1 MSSTFVHYGTTG
13 DCARH
18 DIEMDP
24 LGYLIVGVISGALV
38 VATVFLLSRRR
49 SAGGE
54 LLAKIELLERAQERG
69 ERMIREEMTRGR
81 EENAGAAKA
90 QREEL
95 TTSLESVRGIV
106 DQRLKQLQEDNS
118 KQIEKMRATVD
129 EKLQGTLERR
139 LGESFKLVS
148 ERLEKVHQGLG
159 AMQQLAS
166 DVGGL
171 QRVLTNVKTRGGW
184 GEVQLGTLLEQLL
197 TPEQFDRNVQTRDES
212 GERVDYAIKLPGEG
226 NGAAVWLPID
236 AKFPMEDYQ
245 RLITAQE
252 SGDSGLTDMAMK
264 DLETQLKK
272 SAKDI
277 CTKYIN
283 PPKTT
288 DFALMFLPTEGLYA
302 EAIRRV
308 GLVEQVQR
316 DCRVVFAGPTTLAAL
331 LNSLQM
337 GFRTLAIQK
346 RSSEVWNLLAGV
358 KSEFA
363 KFGDALSKVKDKLD
377 QAAGDMEK
385 VAVRSR
391 AITKKLRDVE
401 ELPSNPQPLLPELL
415 QSDEEDG

>member
-1 MSSTFVHYGTTG
+1 MTET
-13 DCARH
+13 
-18 DIEMDP
+18 
-24 LGYLIVGVISGALV
+24 GYLILGLISGGLLVAIALWLGRRREDGN
-38 VATVFLLSRRR
+38 ATLLS
-49 SAGGE
+49 
-54 LLAKIELLERAQERG
+54 KIELLERAQER
-69 ERMIREEMTRGR
+69 EEKVFRDELARNR
-81 EENAGAAKA
+81 EENANAAKA

-95 TTSLESVRGIV
+95 TASLESGRGVV
-106 DQRLKQLQEDNS
+106 DLLLQELQKDNAQ
-118 KQIEKMRATVD
+118 QIERMRATVD
-129 EKLQGTLERR
+129 EKLQGTLEKR

-171 QRVLTNVKTRGGW
+171 QRVLTNVKARGGW
-184 GEVQLGTLLEQLL
+184 GEVQLGALLEQLL
-197 TPEQFDRNVQTRDES
+197 TSEQFDRNVQTRDES

-252 SGDSGLTDMAMK
+252 SGNSVLTDGAMK
-264 DLETQLKK
+264 DLEAQLRK

-277 CTKYIN
+277 CAKYIN

-308 GLVEQVQR
+308 VLVKQIQR
-316 DCRVVFAGPTTLAAL
+316 ACRVVFAGPTSLAAL

-358 KSEFA
+358 KTEFA

-377 QAAGDMEK
+377 QASSDMDK

-415 QSDEEDG
+415 RDEEET

>member
-1 MSSTFVHYGTTG
+1 MTDT
-13 DCARH
+13 
-18 DIEMDP
+18 
-24 LGYLIVGVISGALV
+24 GYLILGLISGGLLVAIALWLGRHRKDGN
-38 VATVFLLSRRR
+38 ATVLS
-49 SAGGE
+49 
-54 LLAKIELLERAQERG
+54 KIELLERAQERG
-69 ERMIREEMTRGR
+69 ERMLREEMTRGR
-81 EENAGAAKA
+81 EENANAAKT

-95 TTSLESVRGIV
+95 TASLESVRGIV
-106 DQRLKQLQEDNS
+106 DLRLQELQKDNAQ
-118 KQIEKMRATVD
+118 QIERMRATVD
-129 EKLQGTLERR
+129 EKLQGTLEKR

-171 QRVLTNVKTRGGW
+171 QRVLTNVKARGGW
-184 GEVQLGTLLEQLL
+184 GEVQLGALLEQLL
-197 TPEQFDRNVQTRDES
+197 TSEQFDRNVQTRDES

-252 SGDSGLTDMAMK
+252 SGSSVLTDGAMK
-264 DLETQLKK
+264 DLETQLRK

-277 CTKYIN
+277 CAKYIN

-358 KSEFA
+358 KTEFA
-363 KFGDALSKVKDKLD
+363 KFGDSLSKVKDKLD
-377 QAAGDMEK
+377 QAASDMDK

-415 QSDEEDG
+415 QGEEEELQ

>member
-1 MSSTFVHYGTTG
+1 MVT
-13 DCARH
+13 
-18 DIEMDP
+18 P
-24 LGYLIVGVISGALV
+24 LLYVIAGLIGGGLLAVIIFLITRSDGGVD
-38 VATVFLLSRRR
+38 ATLLS
-49 SAGGE
+49 
-54 LLAKIELLERAQERG
+54 KIELLERAQERE
-69 ERMIREEMTRGR
+69 ERMLREEMARGR
-81 EENAGAAKA
+81 EEGANAAKA

-95 TTSLESVRGIV
+95 TKSLESVRSVV
-106 DQRLKQLQEDNS
+106 DLRLKQLQEDNS
-118 KQIEKMRATVD
+118 KQIDKMRATVD
-129 EKLQGTLERR
+129 EKLQGTLEKR

-148 ERLEKVHQGLG
+148 DRLEQVHQGLG

-184 GEVQLGTLLEQLL
+184 SQWQLGALLEEML
-197 TPEQFDRNVQTRDES
+197 TPGQFAKNMKTRDDTD
-212 GERVDYAIKLPGEG
+212 ERVEFAIRLPGDE
-226 NGAAVWLPID
+226 NGGPVWLPVD
-236 AKFPMEDYQ
+236 AKFPMEHYE
-245 RLITAQE
+245 RLTVAQE
-252 SGDSGLTDMAMK
+252 SGDSTAVEASMK
-264 DLETQLKK
+264 NLETQLRK

-277 CTKYIN
+277 CAKYIN

-358 KSEFA
+358 KTEFG
-363 KFGDALSKVKDKLD
+363 KFGDALSAVKDKLD
-377 QAAGDMEK
+377 QAARKMED
-385 VAVRSR
+385 VDVRSR
-391 AITKKLRDVE
+391 AITKKLQKVE
-401 ELPSNPQPLLPELL
+401 ELPSNPQPLLRNLL
-415 QSDEEDG
+415 GAEDEE